1 MEDSEVIYAI
11 GWSLVAIGA
20 LVVLLVILT
29 RRHGYSATTA
39 GLLLAFLGLLIAG
52 HLWAAGAL
60 LGLTM
65 GRYGNYLHLQK
76 RGSHGKKEHNE

>member
-20 LVVLLVILT
+20 LVVLLVSFT
-29 RRHGYSATTA
+29 RRHGHSVTTV
-39 GLLLAFLGLLIAG
+39 GLLLAFLVLLIAG

-60 LGLTM
+60 LGLTVV
-65 GRYGNYLHLQK
+65 GYGYYLYLHK
-76 RGSHGKKEHNE
+76 RGSHGKKERDE